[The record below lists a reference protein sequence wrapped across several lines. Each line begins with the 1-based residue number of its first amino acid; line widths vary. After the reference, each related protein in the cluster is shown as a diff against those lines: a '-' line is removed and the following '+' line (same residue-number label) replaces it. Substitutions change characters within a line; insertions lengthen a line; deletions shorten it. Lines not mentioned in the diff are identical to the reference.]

1 MREMSS
7 PIPNFFLAMRD
18 FLCYRSVEGGRCVM
32 DFYSILQEILSEKD
46 LSIPEAAR
54 ACGLSDST
62 LRSIITRKNK
72 TVALEVA
79 MKISKGLCV
88 SLERLNGMEE
98 LGRKNNAM
106 HPDEEKLLKDFRSLN
121 SEGKKYILQT
131 MQMAV
136 MTYKEMPETQKREA

>member
-1 MREMSS
+1 
-7 PIPNFFLAMRD
+7 
-18 FLCYRSVEGGRCVM
+18 M
-32 DFYSILQEILSEKD
+32 DFYSILQEILSEKG

-88 SLERLNGMEE
+88 SLERLNGMKE
-98 LGRKNNAM
+98 LGPKNNAM
-106 HPDEEKLLKDFRSLN
+106 HPDEETLLKDLRSLN
-121 SEGKKYILQT
+121 NEGKKYILQT

-136 MTYKEMPETQKREA
+136 MTYKETPAAQKREA

>member
-1 MREMSS
+1 
-7 PIPNFFLAMRD
+7 
-18 FLCYRSVEGGRCVM
+18 M
-32 DFYSILQEILSEKD
+32 DFYSILQEILSEKG

-79 MKISKGLCV
+79 MKISKGLNV
-88 SLERLNGMEE
+88 SLERLNGLEE
-98 LGRKNNAM
+98 IKEVKKSNAL

-121 SEGKKYILQT
+121 SEGKRYILQT

-136 MTYKEMPETQKREA
+136 MTYKEEPKAQKREA

>member
-1 MREMSS
+1 
-7 PIPNFFLAMRD
+7 
-18 FLCYRSVEGGRCVM
+18 M
-32 DFYSILQEILSEKD
+32 DFYSILQEILSEKG
-46 LSIPEAAR
+46 LSTPEAAR
-54 ACGLSDST
+54 DCGLSDST

-88 SLERLNGMEE
+88 SLERLNGMKE
-98 LGRKNNAM
+98 LEPKNNAM
-106 HPDEEKLLKDFRSLN
+106 HPDEEKLLKVFRSLN

-136 MTYKEMPETQKREA
+136 MTYKETPAAQKREA

>member
-1 MREMSS
+1 
-7 PIPNFFLAMRD
+7 
-18 FLCYRSVEGGRCVM
+18 M

-79 MKISKGLCV
+79 ID
-88 SLERLNGMEE
+88 
-98 LGRKNNAM
+98 RK
-106 HPDEEKLLKDFRSLN
+106 S
-121 SEGKKYILQT
+121 
-131 MQMAV
+131 V
-136 MTYKEMPETQKREA
+136 V

>member
-1 MREMSS
+1 
-7 PIPNFFLAMRD
+7 
-18 FLCYRSVEGGRCVM
+18 M
-32 DFYSILQEILSEKD
+32 DFYSILQEILSEKG

-88 SLERLNGMEE
+88 SLERLNGMKE
-98 LGRKNNAM
+98 LGQKNNAM
-106 HPDEEKLLKDFRSLN
+106 HPDERWCVSLPKRASSTALRWSTPATARRTGPSVLLCVS
-121 SEGKKYILQT
+121 SMG
-131 MQMAV
+131 
-136 MTYKEMPETQKREA
+136 

>member
-1 MREMSS
+1 
-7 PIPNFFLAMRD
+7 
-18 FLCYRSVEGGRCVM
+18 M
-32 DFYSILQEILSEKD
+32 DFYSILQEILSEKG

-88 SLERLNGMEE
+88 SLERLNGMKE
-98 LGRKNNAM
+98 LGQKNNAM

-131 MQMAV
+131 MQRAV
-136 MTYKEMPETQKREA
+136 MTYKEAQKEKKREA

>member
-18 FLCYRSVEGGRCVM
+18 FLCYRSREGRRRIM
-32 DFYSILQEILSEKD
+32 DFYSILQEILSEKG

-88 SLERLNGMEE
+88 SLERLNGMKE
-98 LGRKNNAM
+98 LGQKNNAM

-136 MTYKEMPETQKREA
+136 MTYKEAPTAQKREA

>member
-18 FLCYRSVEGGRCVM
+18 FLCYRSREGRRRIM
-32 DFYSILQEILSEKD
+32 DFYSILQEILSEKG

-88 SLERLNGMEE
+88 SLERLNGMKE
-98 LGRKNNAM
+98 LGQKNNAM

-136 MTYKEMPETQKREA
+136 MTYKETPAAQKREA

>member
-1 MREMSS
+1 
-7 PIPNFFLAMRD
+7 
-18 FLCYRSVEGGRCVM
+18 M
-32 DFYSILQEILSEKD
+32 DFYSILQEILSEKG

-79 MKISKGLCV
+79 MKISKGLGI

-106 HPDEEKLLKDFRSLN
+106 HPDEEKLLRDFRSLN

-136 MTYKEMPETQKREA
+136 ITYKEVPAAQKREA

>member
-1 MREMSS
+1 
-7 PIPNFFLAMRD
+7 
-18 FLCYRSVEGGRCVM
+18 M
-32 DFYSILQEILSEKD
+32 DFYSILQEILSEKG

-88 SLERLNGMEE
+88 SLERLNGMKE
-98 LGRKNNAM
+98 LGPKNNAM

-121 SEGKKYILQT
+121 SEGKKYIPIIIT
-131 MQMAV
+131 MIFYRDAYGNSDSANNR
-136 MTYKEMPETQKREA
+136 TRRNHLSCKKNNYKQSQKN